1 MRALLVVLLLC
12 CVALLATA
20 GSARA
25 VAVSIQADNAHT
37 GDAGDVGLHLP
48 LRRAWSLSL
57 PGGVTYP
64 VAADGRAFVVHRRP
78 RYQDGSEVVAVS
90 IQSGR
95 VLWRRDLGAE
105 ASSAALGYGGG
116 RLVVA
121 RESYYDPGDP
131 SAVLAL
137 DPSDGRVVWE
147 YGTLLFDALPPVV
160 EGGSIYVKGVP
171 QDGVTALRLA
181 DGAFLWRTLTDS
193 GDAGALAVAG
203 DSVWA
208 SQSSC
213 PDVHRFRASDGVEL
227 WHHENGCHGGGG
239 STVSLYGGRLY
250 VLESDHYPPGD
261 VYDAVGGALLGTV
274 RADISPAFSGD
285 LAVFPNTRRPLSDTD
300 QYGHKLVARNLS
312 TGRVRWRFRGD
323 GYLDSAPLIASGV
336 LFVGSGSGRVYGV
349 SLRSGRAV
357 WRGSAG
363 APVPAPS
370 ISGNTG
376 LAAAEGTLLVPAK
389 GRLVAYH

>member
-1 MRALLVVLLLC
+1 MRALVVVLLAC
-12 CVALLATA
+12 CVALLGTA
-20 GSARA
+20 GSAQA

-37 GDAGDVGLHLP
+37 GNAGDVGLRLP
-48 LRRAWSLSL
+48 LHRAWTLSL

-64 VAADGRAFVVHRRP
+64 VAADGRGFVVHKRP
-78 RYQDGSEVVAVS
+78 RFQDGIEVVAVS
-90 IQSGR
+90 IRSGR
-95 VLWRRDLGAE
+95 VLWRRELGAD
-105 ASSAALGYGGG
+105 ARSAALGYGGG

-137 DPSDGRVVWE
+137 DPTDGHVLWE
-147 YGTLLFDALPPVV
+147 YGTLLFDAIPPIV
-160 EGGSIYVKGVP
+160 EGASVYVKGVP
-171 QDGVTALRLA
+171 QDGVTAIRLS

-213 PDVHRFRASDGVEL
+213 PDVHRFRASDGAEL
-227 WHHENGCHGGGG
+227 WHAENGCHGGGG

-250 VLESDHYPPGD
+250 VLESRHYPPGD
-261 VYDAVGGALLGTV
+261 VYDAAGGALLGPM
-274 RADISPAFSGD
+274 RADISPAFTGD
-285 LAVFPNTRRPLSDTD
+285 LGVFPNTRLPGLDTD

-312 TGRVRWRFRGD
+312 SGRVRWRFRGD

-349 SLRSGRAV
+349 SIRSGRAI

-376 LAAAEGTLLVPAK
+376 LAASEGTLLVPAK
-389 GRLVAYH
+389 GRLVAYR